1 MIKCAKDGFL
11 VNIGGISAGRIK
23 FSSCGKDH
31 IFGRHGSRN
40 SGSAGDIVFADL
52 YPGTKIFG

>member
-1 MIKCAKDGFL
+1 MIEGAKDGFL

-23 FSSCGKDH
+23 FSSSGKNH
-31 IFGRHGSRN
+31 ILGRHGSRN
-40 SGSAGDIVFADL
+40 RGSTGDIVFADL